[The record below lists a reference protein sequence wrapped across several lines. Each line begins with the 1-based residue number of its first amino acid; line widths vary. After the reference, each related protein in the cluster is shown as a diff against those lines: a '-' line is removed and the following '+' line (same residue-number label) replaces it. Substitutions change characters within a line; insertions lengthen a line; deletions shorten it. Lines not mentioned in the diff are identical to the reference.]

1 MNAGDALPLA
11 NIFHHWDVCCLEMLV
26 VCHVELWSCCPSV
39 RIACSLESPR
49 KIPRFQF
56 GIDRSIYVPKNFR
69 SEVLG
74 PNCTQGNRKYGR
86 SWCSVGL
93 HHRATES
100 MEEAG
105 VRLVFITGQPKYGR
119 SWCSVGLH
127 SPSRRVEFQILEYV
141 LMMSIDATE
150 GVGLVGSFAGS
161 VEGCVGEDAIIA
173 VVVADSDTATSA
185 YRSKAS
191 LASRT
196 ESPSLFAW
204 RCFL

>member
-69 SEVLG
+69 SESLG

-86 SWCSVGL
+86 ISALNRWAQIV
-93 HHRATES
+93 HRATES

-105 VRLVFITGQPKYGR
+105 VRLVFVRLVFVLPLEEWNFRFSSTFF
-119 SWCSVGLH
+119 GLA
-127 SPSRRVEFQILEYV
+127 I
-141 LMMSIDATE
+141 LMMSIDAT
-150 GVGLVGSFAGS
+150 VWLVALQAALK
-161 VEGCVGEDAIIA
+161 VL
-173 VVVADSDTATSA
+173 SA
-185 YRSKAS
+185 KIPLSQ
-191 LASRT
+191 
-196 ESPSLFAW
+196 W
-204 RCFL
+204 